1 MRFCGIYEYLYTMDK
16 NKIIDDILNEW
27 AMRSHDGL
35 VSGHSTPENQL
46 VLQEILAEKKTTSP
60 KEKEMAKKMMK
71 PVAMGATKQ
80 TKIKNT
86 SKFKTDL
93 ERYKHFAS
101 EKRAGNTSAK
111 WMRNAINTS
120 TSDEAAREFLDMY
133 DVCSM
138 EEAIEVYN
146 NPRYAS
152 IIDRVE
158 GKERKGLGRGELIFV
173 FLMEGYKSGGTR
185 EVDLVFG
192 SIDRD
197 IEMKELTGKNKK
209 PVINISAPTLK
220 GYYNTEF
227 RLAIDELATE
237 IRKSGNKNS
246 EQYNYDFNKDK
257 NLGNFL
263 VHVFRNY
270 SGDVPGNK
278 IKMER
283 SLENFVRLLRTTEM
297 PTNLFN
303 AFTAIWQKLQSKE
316 GSVSVAAGG
325 NDSAANVPTGTA
337 KIGITVG
344 GEKKEF
350 SVDPVQAKKELQS
363 LTTDPKKNSI
373 QLNVTSDKQ
382 EMTETDYIGETK
394 NLLYFKNKYTISKIS
409 VELRSLLK
417 NKYSGLIV
425 IDKRSGNNAKFVS
438 SNSNFTFLSL
448 GFNKI
453 NFILPDEEKNV
464 KADDDGGEN

>member
-1 MRFCGIYEYLYTMDK
+1 
-16 NKIIDDILNEW
+16 
-27 AMRSHDGL
+27 
-35 VSGHSTPENQL
+35 
-46 VLQEILAEKKTTSP
+46 
-60 KEKEMAKKMMK
+60 MK

>member
-1 MRFCGIYEYLYTMDK
+1 
-16 NKIIDDILNEW
+16 
-27 AMRSHDGL
+27 
-35 VSGHSTPENQL
+35 
-46 VLQEILAEKKTTSP
+46 
-60 KEKEMAKKMMK
+60 MAKKMMK

>member
-1 MRFCGIYEYLYTMDK
+1 ME
-16 NKIIDDILNEW
+16 NPKIINDILNEW

-35 VSGHSTPENQL
+35 VSGHDTPENMI
-46 VLQEILAEKKTTSP
+46 VLNEILSEKGIATP
-60 KEKEMAKKMMK
+60 KEKKMMQ
-71 PVAMGATKQ
+71 PTVMGATKK
-80 TKIKNT
+80 TDVKNG
-86 SKFKTDL
+86 SKFKTDV

-101 EKRAGNTSAK
+101 EKRSGNTSAK
-111 WMRNAINTS
+111 WMKSAIDSSNPK
-120 TSDEAAREFLDMY
+120 EAAREFLDMY
-133 DVCSM
+133 DSCSM

-146 NPRYAS
+146 NRRYAS
-152 IIDRVE
+152 IIDAVE
-158 GKERKGLGRGELIFV
+158 GRERKGLGRGELVFV

-192 SIDRD
+192 SVDRD

-237 IRKSGNKNS
+237 IRKSGNKNP

-257 NLGNFL
+257 KLGNFL
-263 VHVFRNY
+263 VHVLRDY
-270 SGDVPGNK
+270 AGDIPGDK
-278 IKMER
+278 KKMER

-316 GSVSVAAGG
+316 SSLDATANGG
-325 NDSAANVPTGTA
+325 DSLNNSQTATA
-337 KIGITVG
+337 KINITIG
-344 GEKKEF
+344 GEKEEF

-363 LTTDPKKNSI
+363 LTNDPQKNNI
-373 QLNVTSDKQ
+373 QLNVTSKKS
-382 EMTETDYIGETK
+382 EMTETDYVGETK
-394 NLLYFKNKYTISKIS
+394 NLLYFKNKYTVSKIS
-409 VELRSLLK
+409 SELGNLLK

-425 IDKRSGNNAKFVS
+425 IDKRSGNTAKFVS
-438 SNSNFTFLSL
+438 SDSKFTFLSL

-464 KADDDGGEN
+464 KADDTGEN

>member
-325 NDSAANVPTGTA
+325 NDSAANMPTGTA

>member
-1 MRFCGIYEYLYTMDK
+1 ME
-16 NKIIDDILNEW
+16 NSKIINDILNEW

-35 VSGHSTPENQL
+35 VSGHNTSENMA
-46 VLQEILAEKKTTSP
+46 VLNEILSEKGMTTP
-60 KEKEMAKKMMK
+60 KEKKMME
-71 PVAMGATKQ
+71 PTAIDATK
-80 TKIKNT
+80 KNDIKNG
-86 SKFKTDL
+86 SKFKTDA

-101 EKRAGNTSAK
+101 VKRAGNTSAK
-111 WMRNAINTS
+111 WMKSAIEAS
-120 TSDEAAREFLDMY
+120 IPAEAAREFLDMY
-133 DVCSM
+133 DSCSM
-138 EEAIEVYN
+138 EKAIEVYN
-146 NPRYAS
+146 NKRYAS
-152 IIDRVE
+152 IIDGIEKR
-158 GKERKGLGRGELIFV
+158 ERKGLGRGELVFV

-263 VHVFRNY
+263 VHVLRNY
-270 SGDVPGNK
+270 PGDIPGDK
-278 IKMER
+278 KKMER

-297 PTNLFN
+297 PTSLFN

-316 GSVSVAAGG
+316 SSLAAAEVGS
-325 NDSAANVPTGTA
+325 DSTDNSQTATA
-337 KIGITVG
+337 KINITIG

-350 SVDPVQAKKELQS
+350 SVDPVQAKRELQS
-363 LTTDPKKNSI
+363 LTSDPQKNNI
-373 QLNVTSDKQ
+373 QLNVTSKEL
-382 EMTETDYIGETK
+382 EMTEADYIGETK
-394 NLLYFKNKYTISKIS
+394 NLLYFKNKYTVSKIS
-409 VELRSLLK
+409 SELGALLK

-425 IDKRSGNNAKFVS
+425 IDKRTGNNAKFVS
-438 SNSNFTFLSL
+438 SDSKFTFLSL

-464 KADDDGGEN
+464 KDDDTGDN

>member
-1 MRFCGIYEYLYTMDK
+1 MDK

-35 VSGHSTPENQL
+35 VSGHDTPENQL

-464 KADDDGGEN
+464 KADDDGEN

>member
-1 MRFCGIYEYLYTMDK
+1 MDK

-35 VSGHSTPENQL
+35 VSGHDTPENMA
-46 VLQEILAEKKTTSP
+46 VLQQILSEKKMASP

-71 PVAMGATKQ
+71 PVGIGATKK

-86 SKFKTDL
+86 SKFKTDV

-111 WMRNAINTS
+111 WMRNAVNTS

-133 DVCSM
+133 DACSM

-270 SGDVPGNK
+270 PGDVPGNK
-278 IKMER
+278 TKMER

-297 PTNLFN
+297 PTSLFN
-303 AFTAIWQKLQSKE
+303 AFTGIWQKLQSKK
-316 GSVSVAAGG
+316 GSVSATAGG
-325 NDSAANVPTGTA
+325 DSADNVQTGTA
-337 KIGITVG
+337 KIDITVG

-350 SVDPVQAKKELQS
+350 SVDPIQAKRELQS
-363 LTTDPKKNSI
+363 LVSDPQKNNI
-373 QLNVTSDKQ
+373 QLNVSSEKIQ
-382 EMTETDYIGETK
+382 KAEEDYVGETK
-394 NLLYFKNKYTISKIS
+394 NLLYFKNQYTISKIS
-409 VELRSLLK
+409 SELGSLLK

-438 SNSNFTFLSL
+438 SDSNFTFLSL

>member
-1 MRFCGIYEYLYTMDK
+1 
-16 NKIIDDILNEW
+16 
-27 AMRSHDGL
+27 
-35 VSGHSTPENQL
+35 
-46 VLQEILAEKKTTSP
+46 
-60 KEKEMAKKMMK
+60 
-71 PVAMGATKQ
+71 
-80 TKIKNT
+80 
-86 SKFKTDL
+86 
-93 ERYKHFAS
+93 
-101 EKRAGNTSAK
+101 
-111 WMRNAINTS
+111 
-120 TSDEAAREFLDMY
+120 
-133 DVCSM
+133 
-138 EEAIEVYN
+138 
-146 NPRYAS
+146 
-152 IIDRVE
+152 
-158 GKERKGLGRGELIFV
+158 
-173 FLMEGYKSGGTR
+173 
-185 EVDLVFG
+185 
-192 SIDRD
+192 
-197 IEMKELTGKNKK
+197 
-209 PVINISAPTLK
+209 
-220 GYYNTEF
+220 
-227 RLAIDELATE
+227 
-237 IRKSGNKNS
+237 
-246 EQYNYDFNKDK
+246 
-257 NLGNFL
+257 
-263 VHVFRNY
+263 
-270 SGDVPGNK
+270 
-278 IKMER
+278 
-283 SLENFVRLLRTTEM
+283 M

>member
-1 MRFCGIYEYLYTMDK
+1 
-16 NKIIDDILNEW
+16 
-27 AMRSHDGL
+27 
-35 VSGHSTPENQL
+35 
-46 VLQEILAEKKTTSP
+46 
-60 KEKEMAKKMMK
+60 
-71 PVAMGATKQ
+71 
-80 TKIKNT
+80 
-86 SKFKTDL
+86 
-93 ERYKHFAS
+93 
-101 EKRAGNTSAK
+101 
-111 WMRNAINTS
+111 
-120 TSDEAAREFLDMY
+120 
-133 DVCSM
+133 M

>member
-1 MRFCGIYEYLYTMDK
+1 
-16 NKIIDDILNEW
+16 
-27 AMRSHDGL
+27 

>member
-1 MRFCGIYEYLYTMDK
+1 MDK

>member
-1 MRFCGIYEYLYTMDK
+1 MDK

-46 VLQEILAEKKTTSP
+46 VLQQILAEKKMASS

-93 ERYKHFAS
+93 EIYKHFAS

-111 WMRNAINTS
+111 WMKNAINTS
-120 TSDEAAREFLDMY
+120 TSDQAAREFLNMY
-133 DVCSM
+133 DACSM

-237 IRKSGNKNS
+237 IRKSGNKNA

-263 VHVFRNY
+263 IHVFRNY
-270 SGDVPGNK
+270 PGEVPGNK
-278 IKMER
+278 TKMER

-303 AFTAIWQKLQSKE
+303 AFTAIWQKLQSKK
-316 GSVSVAAGG
+316 GSAGAKAGG
-325 NDSAANVPTGTA
+325 DDSAANVPTGTA

-350 SVDPVQAKKELQS
+350 SVDPIQAKRELQS

-438 SNSNFTFLSL
+438 SDSNFTFLSL

>member
-1 MRFCGIYEYLYTMDK
+1 
-16 NKIIDDILNEW
+16 
-27 AMRSHDGL
+27 
-35 VSGHSTPENQL
+35 VSGHDTPENQL